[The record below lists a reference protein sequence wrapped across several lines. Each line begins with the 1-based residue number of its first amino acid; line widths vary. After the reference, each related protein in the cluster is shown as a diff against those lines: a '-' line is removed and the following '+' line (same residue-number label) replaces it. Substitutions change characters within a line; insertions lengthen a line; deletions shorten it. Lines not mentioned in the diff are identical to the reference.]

1 LKYFSRSRPTATPVI
16 VACLVMLIWGA
27 TPVVTKVATGEIDS
41 ILVGVLRTLVAG
53 AMAAPL
59 LRTWHQPLPVHRQ
72 GLALLVVSSLAGFI
86 AFPILF
92 SIGQR
97 HTSAMHGGLIL
108 AALPIFTGSYAALL
122 EWRRPGLRWILGCLL
137 ALAGEL
143 ALIAFRAGA
152 AGAEVSLL
160 GDALVVLSA
169 LLVASGYV
177 AGGRLGQLG
186 YTSLATTFWGVS
198 LAAGAV
204 APVAGILL
212 WADGTPRA
220 GLAAWGCVL
229 FLAVMTTIVGYIGWY
244 WALAAGGIARIG
256 TIQFFQP
263 VSGLVLATVVLGER
277 FTLPLLVASVTI
289 LAGVSI
295 AQRA

>member
-1 LKYFSRSRPTATPVI
+1 MV
-16 VACLVMLIWGA
+16 IWGA
-27 TPVVTKVATGEIDS
+27 TPVVTKVATGEINS
-41 ILVGVLRTLVAG
+41 TLVGLLRTLVAG
-53 AMAAPL
+53 AVAAPL
-59 LRTWHQPLPVHRQ
+59 LRAWHQPLPPNRQ
-72 GLALLVVSSLAGFI
+72 GLGLLIVSSIAGFI

-108 AALPIFTGSYAALL
+108 AAIPVFTGSYAALL
-122 EWRRPGLRWILGCLL
+122 ERRRPGLTWVLGCLL
-137 ALAGEL
+137 ALAGEV

-152 AGAEVSLL
+152 GGAEVSPF
-160 GDALVVLSA
+160 GDVLVVVSA

-186 YTSLATTFWGVS
+186 YTSLATTFWGVG
-198 LAAGAV
+198 LAAAAL
-204 APVAGILL
+204 APVAAVLL
-212 WADGTPRA
+212 LAGGAPRA
-220 GLAAWGCVL
+220 GPAAWGCVL

-263 VSGLVLATVVLGER
+263 VSGLLLASIVLGER

-289 LAGVSI
+289 LVGVSI

>member
-1 LKYFSRSRPTATPVI
+1 LKPLSRSRPTVTPVI
-16 VACLVMLIWGA
+16 VACLVMVIWGA

-41 ILVGVLRTLVAG
+41 VLVGLLRTLVAG
-53 AMAAPL
+53 AVAAPL
-59 LRTWHQPLPVHRQ
+59 LRAWHQPLPANRQ
-72 GLALLVVSSLAGFI
+72 GVGLLVVSSIAGFI
-86 AFPILF
+86 AFPVLF

-108 AALPIFTGSYAALL
+108 AALPILTGSYAALL
-122 EWRRPGLRWILGCLL
+122 ERRRPGLSWVAGCLL
-137 ALAGEL
+137 ALAGEV
-143 ALIAFRAGA
+143 ALIALRAGA
-152 AGAEVSLL
+152 GGAKVSLF

-186 YTSLATTFWGVS
+186 YTSLATTFWGVG
-198 LAAGAV
+198 LAAAAV
-204 APVAGILL
+204 APLAGIRLL
-212 WADGTPRA
+212 ADGAPRA

-229 FLAVMTTIVGYIGWY
+229 FLALRTTSVGYIGWY

-263 VSGLVLATVVLGER
+263 VSGLLLASIVLGER
-277 FTLPLLVASVTI
+277 FTLSLLVASVII
-289 LAGVSI
+289 LTGVAI

>member
-1 LKYFSRSRPTATPVI
+1 VAPVV
-16 VACLVMLIWGA
+16 VACLVMVIWGA

-41 ILVGVLRTLVAG
+41 ILVGLLRTLVGGALAG
-53 AMAAPL
+53 PF
-59 LRTWHQPLPVHRQ
+59 LRAWRQPLPTHRH

-122 EWRRPGLRWILGCLL
+122 ERRRPGLRWILGCLL
-137 ALAGEL
+137 ALTGEA

-152 AGAEVSLL
+152 GGAEVSLF

-186 YTSLATTFWGVS
+186 YTSLATTFWGVAV
-198 LAAGAV
+198 AAVAV
-204 APVAGILL
+204 APVAGVLL
-212 WADGTPRA
+212 FAHGVPRA

-229 FLAVMTTIVGYIGWY
+229 FLGVMTTIVGYIGWY

-263 VSGLVLATVVLGER
+263 VSGLALAILVLGER
-277 FTLPLLVASVTI
+277 FTLPLMVASLTI